1 MKINNIFKETI
12 FMNGNNL
19 LIIIKLNRI
28 VTYKSIDIFYYYY
41 IINFKFN

>member
-12 FMNGNNL
+12 FMSDNNL

-28 VTYKSIDIFYYYY
+28 VTHKNIDIF
-41 IINFKFN
+41 

>member
-12 FMNGNNL
+12 FMNDNNL

-28 VTYKSIDIFYYYY
+28 VTHKNIDIF
-41 IINFKFN
+41 

>member
-12 FMNGNNL
+12 FMNDNNL

-28 VTYKSIDIFYYYY
+28 VTHQSIDIF
-41 IINFKFN
+41 

>member
-12 FMNGNNL
+12 FMNDNNL

-28 VTYKSIDIFYYYY
+28 VTYKSIDIF
-41 IINFKFN
+41 

>member
-28 VTYKSIDIFYYYY
+28 VTHKNIDIF
-41 IINFKFN
+41 

>member
-12 FMNGNNL
+12 FMNDNNL

-28 VTYKSIDIFYYYY
+28 VTHQNIDIF
-41 IINFKFN
+41 

>member
-12 FMNGNNL
+12 FMNDNNL

-28 VTYKSIDIFYYYY
+28 VTHKSIDIF
-41 IINFKFN
+41 

>member
-1 MKINNIFKETI
+1 MKINNIFKENI

-28 VTYKSIDIFYYYY
+28 VTHQNIDIF
-41 IINFKFN
+41 